1 METVITVEREIKM
14 FDAMKI
20 TKKCKAFLKKHGV
33 PFCDDYRIYRELGMI
48 HCKVEDWRGPI
59 ELNGFPTF
67 SMDDAIF
74 IVIDSFLSKFYFQK
88 ELENRDDLQKIYP
101 PGYGEYDPRK
111 YAFEKVIE
119 VFKDYSDAFYRKAI
133 KKYTKCLNTNS
144 HSKSRWVYDVKNE
157 SFVTL
162 ECVDCEKANLKE
174 AEEDWRLSQGDF
186 DDIKI
191 MHLKNATLNQIEI
204 TTINIAAFVGKRLLI
219 LKSVKN
225 TMHLAM

>member
-1 METVITVEREIKM
+1 MTYK
-14 FDAMKI
+14 
-20 TKKCKAFLKKHGV
+20 
-33 PFCDDYRIYRELGMI
+33 
-48 HCKVEDWRGPI
+48 
-59 ELNGFPTF
+59 
-67 SMDDAIF
+67 
-74 IVIDSFLSKFYFQK
+74 
-88 ELENRDDLQKIYP
+88 KIYP

-174 AEEDWRLSQGDF
+174 AEE
-186 DDIKI
+186 
-191 MHLKNATLNQIEI
+191 
-204 TTINIAAFVGKRLLI
+204 
-219 LKSVKN
+219 KSREAHYGCHCSPCGHQVSN
-225 TMHLAM
+225 RH

>member
-1 METVITVEREIKM
+1 MNKTKAILTIAHNLIQNEIFNVSFKLEELPNLIMENLK
-14 FDAMKI
+14 FDDLDKNDIEVA
-20 TKKCKAFLKKHGV
+20 AFSIL
-33 PFCDDYRIYRELGMI
+33 CDILLVWFFDR
-48 HCKVEDWRGPI
+48 
-59 ELNGFPTF
+59 
-67 SMDDAIF
+67 SF
-74 IVIDSFLSKFYFQK
+74 IVDTVNLRQLSFGKRTFRGLVSSALTMCGKWMYNSINRIDMPRLESLSFGDSCLSKFYFQK

-162 ECVDCEKANLKE
+162 ECIDC
-174 AEEDWRLSQGDF
+174 
-186 DDIKI
+186 
-191 MHLKNATLNQIEI
+191 
-204 TTINIAAFVGKRLLI
+204 
-219 LKSVKN
+219 
-225 TMHLAM
+225 